1 MKKIWSLL
9 CALGLCLMTEQPA
22 ASVYNGAPRLQG
34 ALYETIENVP
44 VYGNLSAF
52 DPEGDE
58 VEILVCQPPKKGS
71 VAFDGTSFVYTPY
84 PGQRGEDSFSAQAM
98 DRYGNRSNE
107 AVAAIS
113 IRRGSGAPY
122 FADMDRHPYEYSA
135 IKLAQAGVLG
145 GEQVGEHLL
154 FYPQR
159 QVSRGEYVVML
170 LAALGKDQGLT
181 PCVNTGLQNDGAIPL
196 WLKPYLSRAIECG
209 IVTEEA
215 FDTETVPT
223 RAEAVVL
230 CERAAQIGDILKYNL
245 QIGDRD
251 TIPSWALESY
261 VNLSAYGIL
270 DLYDGNAYP
279 TQALDRGYACSLLW
293 QLYKYVNK

>member
-9 CALGLCLMTEQPA
+9 CALGLCLTVGQPA
-22 ASVYNGAPRLQG
+22 AGVYNGAPKLQG

-44 VYGNLSAF
+44 VYGNLVAF

-58 VEILVCQPPKKGS
+58 VELQICQPPQKGS
-71 VAFDGTSFVYTPY
+71 VTFAGTSFVYTPY
-84 PGQRGEDSFSAQAM
+84 PGQRGEDSFTVQAM

-107 AVAAIS
+107 AVAAITV
-113 IRRGSGAPY
+113 RRGGGAPY

-145 GEQVGEHLL
+145 GEQVGEHQL

-181 PCVNTGLQNDGAIPL
+181 PCVNTGLQNDGTIPL

-279 TQALDRGYACSLLW
+279 MRALDRGYACSLLW